1 MSAVGDLKKQN
12 DQLQGTSS
20 YLWRALPIAAT
31 TAAAGYY
38 YFSMSLLFDP
48 VRSDGHI
55 IARRCFSHHKPSDH
69 HILTCREIDSSFE
82 KSMLMT

>member
-38 YFSMSLLFDP
+38 YFNNSMSWLFDP
-48 VRSDGHI
+48 VRSKGHI
-55 IARRCFSHHKPSDH
+55 TASQCC
-69 HILTCREIDSSFE
+69 LN
-82 KSMLMT
+82 